1 MLSVLAILIAV
12 GMLILSI
19 TANAIMKGLPFVS
32 GLLSVVFLIYSFP
45 GLKNLIPGESKT
57 SILAVI
63 ILVEVIIFAL
73 VNYEQTSAPMVIAS
87 SMFFI
92 GIAMMIIVSTL
103 EFASWQKTVFVTIM
117 YVVAAA
123 IVLKSNFIST
133 GVDRSVKRNIVAG
146 VVASILYAL
155 AVGIN
160 MFIIL
165 GCIWAE
171 YVKVNYSQ
179 SFYEKFD
186 NGGLVVIV
194 IAMAI
199 TAVLSVIRDRKQV
212 VYVEES

>member
-1 MLSVLAILIAV
+1 MLSVLVILIAV

-57 SILAVI
+57 SIFAVI
-63 ILVEVIIFAL
+63 ILVEVFIFAL
-73 VNYEQTSAPMVIAS
+73 VNYKQISAPMVIAS

-133 GVDRSVKRNIVAG
+133 GVDCSVKRNIVAS

-160 MFIIL
+160 LFIVL

-186 NGGLVVIV
+186 NGGLIIIV

-212 VYVEES
+212 VCVE